1 MINEKFDWSGPWPS
15 LLVKPQI
22 DLNSCL
28 PPPSPSTSQTM
39 MDSRVLVALLLVSSF
54 LCTSAKAESS
64 GTVLFIDG
72 QQHHYLRSPSTNGG
86 VQSMSIPEV
95 ADAVSVL
102 LGFAPS
108 ATLSAAGSAKL
119 NGVLSPNP
127 FDRPRAVFMLEVT
140 GSKALSHAGISAMDK
155 YSHALRRNTVLG
167 SEQAQIELPGGEV
180 SVVHLDEGLA
190 DFTEKEIND
199 LASFL
204 GGSYVADTSQAMNGD
219 IMGIT
224 LASGTMNLHMS
235 KEADRK
241 YVGSLLAL
249 MRNSKRAK
257 LMHEDL
263 SQGTR
268 MPAELIIGSFDGIK
282 ALREQYGT
290 ESIVQQGEE
299 LLLSML
305 SMVLDS
311 LQVAYKGKLVAVVS
325 FEPESETK
333 LDVVLTDYPSARLLV
348 ETNVSPVFNTTIL
361 EVALVRTTLA
371 WLTGIILLVST
382 LIGVCMLFNMPLTKD
397 TLLYSNVKLD

>member
-1 MINEKFDWSGPWPS
+1 
-15 LLVKPQI
+15 
-22 DLNSCL
+22 
-28 PPPSPSTSQTM
+28 M

-54 LCTSAKAESS
+54 LCSSAKAERS

-72 QQHHYLRSPSTNGG
+72 QGHKYLRSPSTNGG
-86 VQSMSIPEV
+86 VQSQSMLIPEV

-108 ATLSAAGSAKL
+108 ATLSAAGSSKL
-119 NGVLSPNP
+119 NGVLEPNP

-140 GSKALSHAGISAMDK
+140 GIKDLPQASISSIEK
-155 YSHALRRNTVLG
+155 YSHALQRNTVLG
-167 SEQAQIELPGGEV
+167 SEKAKIELPGGEV
-180 SVVHLDEGLA
+180 SVVHLDDGLE
-190 DFTEKEIND
+190 DFTEKEITD
-199 LASFL
+199 L
-204 GGSYVADTSQAMNGD
+204 
-219 IMGIT
+219 
-224 LASGTMNLHMS
+224 
-235 KEADRK
+235 EADRK
-241 YVGSLLAL
+241 YVGMLLAL
-249 MRNSKRAK
+249 MRNSKRAR

-268 MPAELIIGSFDGIK
+268 RPAELTIGCFDGIK

-299 LLLSML
+299 LLLSVL
-305 SMVLDS
+305 SIVLDS
-311 LQVAYKGKLVAVVS
+311 LQAAYKGQLVAVVS
-325 FEPESETK
+325 FKPESQTK
-333 LDVVLTDYPSARLLV
+333 LDVVLTDWPSARMLV
-348 ETNVSPVFNTTIL
+348 ESNVSPVLNATIL

>member
-1 MINEKFDWSGPWPS
+1 MRIRVASARKENTNRSQ
-15 LLVKPQI
+15 LL
-22 DLNSCL
+22 SF
-28 PPPSPSTSQTM
+28 SPSTLGTM

-54 LCTSAKAESS
+54 LCSSAKAERS

-72 QQHHYLRSPSTNGG
+72 QGHKYLRSPSTNGG
-86 VQSMSIPEV
+86 VQSQSMLIPEV

-108 ATLSAAGSAKL
+108 ATLSAAGSSKL
-119 NGVLSPNP
+119 NGVLEPNP

-140 GSKALSHAGISAMDK
+140 GIKDLPQASISAIEK
-155 YSHALRRNTVLG
+155 YSHALQRNTVLG
-167 SEQAQIELPGGEV
+167 SEKAKIELPGGEV
-180 SVVHLDEGLA
+180 SVVHLDDGLE
-190 DFTEKEIND
+190 DFTEKEITD

-204 GGSYVADTSQAMNGD
+204 GGSYVTDASQTMNGD

-224 LASGTMNLHMS
+224 LASGTMNLHLS

-241 YVGSLLAL
+241 YVRMLLAL
-249 MRNSKRAK
+249 MRNSKRAR

-268 MPAELIIGSFDGIK
+268 RPAELTIGCFDGIK

-299 LLLSML
+299 LLLSVL

-311 LQVAYKGKLVAVVS
+311 LQAAYKGQLVAVVS
-325 FEPESETK
+325 FKPESQTK
-333 LDVVLTDYPSARLLV
+333 LDVVLTDWPSARMLV
-348 ETNVSPVFNTTIL
+348 ESNVSPVLNATIL

-382 LIGVCMLFNMPLTKD
+382 LIGVCMLLNMPLTKD

>member
-1 MINEKFDWSGPWPS
+1 MKNSTGQDSGPWPS

-22 DLNSCL
+22 DLNSC
-28 PPPSPSTSQTM
+28 PPPLPSSSISPTM
-39 MDSRVLVALLLVSSF
+39 MDSRVLVALLLVSSL

-72 QQHHYLRSPSTNGG
+72 QQHQYLRSPSTNDG
-86 VQSMSIPEV
+86 VQSQSMSIPEV

-119 NGVLSPNP
+119 NGVLSPNI
-127 FDRPRAVFMLEVT
+127 FDRPRAVFMLEVS
-140 GSKALSHAGISAMDK
+140 GSKGISAMDK

-167 SEQAQIELPGGEV
+167 SDKAQIELPGGEV
-180 SVVHLDEGLA
+180 SVVHLDEGLT
-190 DFTEKEIND
+190 DFTEKEISD
-199 LASFL
+199 LASFV
-204 GGSYVADTSQAMNGD
+204 GGSYVTDASQPMNGD
-219 IMGIT
+219 ITGIA

-241 YVGSLLAL
+241 YVESLLAL
-249 MRNSKRAK
+249 MRNSKRAR

-268 MPAELIIGSFDGIK
+268 RPAELIIGSFDGIK

-305 SMVLDS
+305 SIVLDS
-311 LQVAYKGKLVAVVS
+311 LQAAYKGQLVAVVS

>member
-1 MINEKFDWSGPWPS
+1 
-15 LLVKPQI
+15 
-22 DLNSCL
+22 
-28 PPPSPSTSQTM
+28 M

-54 LCTSAKAESS
+54 LCSSAKAERS

-72 QQHHYLRSPSTNGG
+72 QGHKYLRSPSTNGG
-86 VQSMSIPEV
+86 VQSQSMLIPEV

-108 ATLSAAGSAKL
+108 ATLSAAGSSKL
-119 NGVLSPNP
+119 NGVLEPNP

-140 GSKALSHAGISAMDK
+140 GIKDLPQASISSIEK
-155 YSHALRRNTVLG
+155 YSHALQRNTVLG
-167 SEQAQIELPGGEV
+167 SEKAKIELPGGEV
-180 SVVHLDEGLA
+180 SVVHLDDGLE
-190 DFTEKEIND
+190 DFTEKEITD

-204 GGSYVADTSQAMNGD
+204 GGSYVTDASKTMNGD

-224 LASGTMNLHMS
+224 LASGTMNVHLS

-241 YVGSLLAL
+241 YVGMLLAL
-249 MRNSKRAK
+249 MRNSKRAR

-268 MPAELIIGSFDGIK
+268 RPAELTIGCFDGIK

-299 LLLSML
+299 LLLSVL
-305 SMVLDS
+305 SIVLDS
-311 LQVAYKGKLVAVVS
+311 LQAAYKGQLVAVVS
-325 FEPESETK
+325 FKPESQTK
-333 LDVVLTDYPSARLLV
+333 LDVVLTDWPSARMLV
-348 ETNVSPVFNTTIL
+348 ESNVSPVLNATIL